1 MTPEQ
6 IEIHK
11 KLEAELYRI
20 RLDPKKDIE
29 RPPSILSVVE
39 RRGTTSTFI
48 PVFSLGDLSLIQG
61 RQKSKKTFFTASLV
75 SQMLNNDSFDK
86 LHAEPPEGTTIA
98 VFDTEQSNY
107 YAQLTNRRIN
117 KLSNSSQEYYYFPM
131 REKNPT
137 QRKELIEFFIRSHKG
152 KISLVLI
159 DGIVDLLFD
168 FNDLKECIELVQ
180 WIMTLTKEYNIHCLC
195 VLHENQGDGK
205 ARGHIGTLL
214 AQKAESVLRIEKNA
228 QDFSRST
235 IKAKDTRGKQFMD
248 FDIVIDHEG
257 IPHLTEKEEQSKVF

>member
-6 IEIHK
+6 KETYK

-39 RRGTTSTFI
+39 RKGTTSTFI

-61 RQKSKKTFFTASLV
+61 RQKSKKTYFTSTIV
-75 SQMLNNDSFDK
+75 SQMMSDRYTK

-98 VFDTEQSNY
+98 VFDTEQSDY
-107 YAQLTNRRIN
+107 YAQLTNQRIN
-117 KLSNSSQEYYYFPM
+117 RLSNSEKEYYYFPM
-131 REKNPT
+131 REKNP
-137 QRKELIEFFIRSHKG
+137 QERKELIEFFIRKHKG
-152 KISLVLI
+152 QISLLLI

-168 FNDLKECIELVQ
+168 FNDLKECTLLVQ
-180 WIMTLTKEYNIHCLC
+180 WIMTLTKECNVHCLC
-195 VLHENQGDGK
+195 VLHENQGDSK

-214 AQKAESVLRIEKNA
+214 AQKAETVLRIEKNA
-228 QDFSRST
+228 TDWARST
-235 IKAKDTRGKQFMD
+235 ITAKDTRGKQFMD
-248 FDIVIDHEG
+248 FDIVIDGNG
-257 IPHLTEKEEQSKVF
+257 IPHLTEKEEQVEIF